1 MTAADTTPDVDL
13 ASLPDLDAEVA
24 CQGTGCGHPECQCPS
39 PAVWRVRVHGAR
51 NKSARQ
57 CGDHQFLMC
66 HRHLNLIRNQIA
78 IQLSR
83 MQSIGAP
90 RCGFCG
96 REFHHLTDVIREVT
110 PL

>member
-1 MTAADTTPDVDL
+1 
-13 ASLPDLDAEVA
+13 
-24 CQGTGCGHPECQCPS
+24 
-39 PAVWRVRVHGAR
+39 
-51 NKSARQ
+51 
-57 CGDHQFLMC
+57 MC